1 MDDPSICEDYLEM
14 FFRDHSKR
22 NQTIRL
28 INASRANVRC
38 FCVATKSWL
47 PIIIGAA
54 ITLGRGFYTNKS
66 QGFTET
72 WRLNLAFKAIHLD
85 TEPLCKFQSA
95 LLSGR
100 SFYFIVSETF
110 STDSNGFN
118 LYWAS
123 WIERRLILGMKIQ
136 GISYMNLK
144 AVQWLITVM

>member
-14 FFRDHSKR
+14 FFGDSSKR

-28 INASRANVRC
+28 TNALTADVRC
-38 FCVATKSWL
+38 FCVINLSWFK
-47 PIIIGAA
+47 IIIGASVA
-54 ITLGRGFYTNKS
+54 LVRGFYTNKS

-72 WRLNLAFKAIHLD
+72 WRLNLAFQAIQLD
-85 TEPLCKFQSA
+85 IEPLCKFQSV

-123 WIERRLILGMKIQ
+123 WTERRLVLDMKIQ